1 MKLFAAFLVSLFLH
15 SALAAQQPDAP
26 SDHRA
31 FAGSPPVLG
40 AAFWSAIGPART
52 MYLDR
57 TPPAGQK
64 HKAKPA
70 RAAEPSRQL
79 KRTRIDASMVG
90 YIDDSAVQTLVR
102 VRFDSGFN
110 TPRPDRAEYFYAGS
124 STPSGSTNAAQRT
137 LNFQQLYL
145 LGEYA
150 PLERV
155 SAFVQVPFRWV
166 QPSFI
171 PSATQTP
178 DLFSTGGISDVQ
190 AGLKLAAVASGSRN
204 LTFQLRAYF
213 PTGDGSAGLG
223 TNHYSI
229 EPTLL
234 FFQRLSDRAAVEAE
248 AGDTHPIG
256 GTTYAPDTLPATHP
270 QDFAGDVLM
279 YGVGP
284 SYQLVKRNRYGITP
298 VLELVSWHVFGGL
311 QTGSAKVVQSA
322 AGINVLNAK
331 LGARISF
338 PGGSSIYAG
347 FGRGLTSNIWYRNLF
362 RIEYRHVF

>member
-1 MKLFAAFLVSLFLH
+1 MKLFAAFLVLLFLH
-15 SALAAQQPDAP
+15 SALAAQQLDAP

-31 FAGSPPVLG
+31 FAESPLGLG
-40 AAFWSAIGPART
+40 AVFFPSIDPART
-52 MYLDR
+52 VSLDQP
-57 TPPAGQK
+57 PPASQK
-64 HKAKPA
+64 HQAKPA
-70 RAAEPSRQL
+70 RAAQPSKQL

-102 VRFDSGFN
+102 VRFDAGFN
-110 TPRPDRAEYFYAGS
+110 APRPDRAEYFYAGS
-124 STPSGSTNAAQRT
+124 STPAGSTDAVQRT

-150 PLERV
+150 PLERL

-190 AGLKLAAVASGSRN
+190 AGLKFAAVASGSRR
-204 LTFQLRAYF
+204 LTVQLGAYF

-223 TNHYSI
+223 TSHYSI
-229 EPTLL
+229 EPKML
-234 FFQRLSDRAAVEAE
+234 FFQRISVRTAVEAE
-248 AGDTHPIG
+248 AGDTHPIS
-256 GTTYAPDTLPATHP
+256 GTIYAPNTLPATPSHR
-270 QDFAGDVLM
+270 FAGDVLM

-284 SYQLVKRNRYGITP
+284 SYQLVKRDRYGITP

-311 QTGSAKVVQSA
+311 QTGSANVVQSA

-331 LGARISF
+331 LGARTSF